1 MFNFLKRTPR
11 VRAQNID
18 AETIRKII
26 TDKKPAI
33 VVCMTSWCDACRMQK
48 PLIHDL
54 AHHHQEKDLIIG
66 LVNIDHETS
75 IRDHFEVRSIPTTL
89 GFKNGELVFRRA
101 GIMSRGQLEQLVSE
115 LSQEVIVG
123 SAPNTK

>member
-18 AETIRKII
+18 AETIKKII
-26 TDKKPAI
+26 ADQKSAI
-33 VVCMTSWCDACRMQK
+33 IVCMTAWCDACRMQK

-54 AHHHQEKDLIIG
+54 AHHHQEKDLLIG
-66 LVNIDHETS
+66 LVDIDHEIS

-89 GFKNGELVFRRA
+89 GFKNGELVFKRA

-115 LSQEVIVG
+115 LSQE
-123 SAPNTK
+123 

>member
-11 VRAQNID
+11 IRARAID
-18 AETIRKII
+18 TEFFKKLISEKET
-26 TDKKPAI
+26 AI

-54 AHHHQEKDLIIG
+54 AHHHQEKDLVIA
-66 LVNIDHETS
+66 LVDIDQEPS
-75 IRDHFEVRSIPTTL
+75 VRNHFEVRSIPTTL
-89 GFKNGELVFRRA
+89 GFKNGEMVFRQS

-115 LSQEVIVG
+115 LSQNSIMDPAQNGE
-123 SAPNTK
+123 